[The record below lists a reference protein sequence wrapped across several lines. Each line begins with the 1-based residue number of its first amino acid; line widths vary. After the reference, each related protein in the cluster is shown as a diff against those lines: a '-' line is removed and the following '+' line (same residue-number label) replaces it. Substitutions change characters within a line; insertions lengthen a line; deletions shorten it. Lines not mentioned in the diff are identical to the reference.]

1 VDDPQALADEILNRA
16 QKGTGTGTN

>member
-16 QKGTGTGTN
+16 QKGGSTGPN